1 MGFKN
6 YAAKKKSKGV
16 GKGMDMRSRDENGV
30 DRIQQQINEHV
41 VSQQPQKLQVNG
53 LALGKKDNRQQHLLM
68 QPPPSL
74 S

>member
-30 DRIQQQINEHV
+30 DRIQ
-41 VSQQPQKLQVNG
+41 
-53 LALGKKDNRQQHLLM
+53 
-68 QPPPSL
+68 
-74 S
+74 